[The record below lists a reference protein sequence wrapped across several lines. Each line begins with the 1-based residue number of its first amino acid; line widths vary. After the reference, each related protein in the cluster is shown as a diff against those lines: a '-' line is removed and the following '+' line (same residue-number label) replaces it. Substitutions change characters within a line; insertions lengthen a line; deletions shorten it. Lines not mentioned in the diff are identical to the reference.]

1 MNKQNLRARR
11 VLGTTKASANLLFET
26 LERSPELLEE
36 LRARY
41 RQLEAARFSRVKPIQ
56 LAPQPQ
62 PQPALVP
69 IGGTRPIRVKGTA
82 SEICGAL
89 AARLA
94 CRELEDASHLVK
106 HQTELFDSCRARP
119 IVGVLLWLGDRWP
132 VLGPAVAAAL
142 KKVACRDQTD

>member
-26 LERSPELLEE
+26 LERSPELLEQ

-41 RQLEAARFSRVKPIQ
+41 RQLEAARFRKPIE

-69 IGGTRPIRVKGTA
+69 VGGTRPIRVKGTVA
-82 SEICGAL
+82 EICSAL

-94 CRELEDASHLVK
+94 CRELEQASHLVK
-106 HQTELFDSCRARP
+106 HQTELFDSGRARP
-119 IVGVLLWLGDRWP
+119 IVGVLLWLGDQCP

-142 KKVACRDQTD
+142 KKIATRDQTD